1 MKIFEVLAYLAFFIG
16 LFEKVFHTQ
25 LVPFPAVIMIFG
37 VLLVLVLNI
46 VRLRGPKKHQ
56 AIIGLSLFL
65 WMVYLLLV
73 LKYFVPYQA
82 PILTAA
88 ILMSLYTAFRVIKE
102 RLRSYNLILWFL
114 FMISGVSLAFV
125 PLADRYYII
134 NIKFNSTLY
143 EDPFFWDRYSWWLNI
158 DGRHDEAIEA
168 SSTALMIINKW
179 EEGPEKLEWTTM
191 VEDHRNKLETKSW
204 TIFHDHH

>member
-1 MKIFEVLAYLAFFIG
+1 MKIIEVLVYVAFFIG

-25 LVPFPAVIMIFG
+25 FIPFPTIIMIVG
-37 VLLVLVLNI
+37 TLSVLVLNI
-46 VRLRGPKKHQ
+46 IRLWSPKKHK

-65 WMVYLLLV
+65 WMVYVLLV
-73 LKYFVPYQA
+73 LKYFVPYQV

-88 ILMSLYTAFRVIKE
+88 ILMSLYTTFRVVKE
-102 RLRSYNLILWFL
+102 RIRSFNIILWII
-114 FMISGVSLAFV
+114 FMIAGLSLSFL

-143 EDPFFWDRYSWWLNI
+143 DDPFFWDRYSWWLNI
-158 DGRHDEAIEA
+158 DARHDEAIEA
-168 SSTALMIINKW
+168 NNTALLIIKRW

-204 TIFHDHH
+204 TIFNDDH